1 MTNSLST
8 DSQTTLTSL
17 ADFGWNAH
25 FSTQII
31 DEHVRL
37 LPAKVTEV
45 HRGHIRVAA
54 PGINTLVPAFH
65 TVLGGEE
72 TTATV
77 GDWVLLD
84 PETGQPCQ
92 LLERSS
98 LFKRRAPG
106 TDRKYQLIA
115 ANIDTLFIVS
125 SCNADFKVAR
135 LERYLA
141 LASEAGVMPVLVLTK
156 ADLTDNAA
164 DYVRDGAKLLA
175 GLMVELVDARDAA
188 SVAVLASWCTKGQSA
203 ALVGSSGVGKST
215 LINTLTGGS
224 NIATQ
229 GIREDDAKGRHTT
242 TGRTFYRLHSGG
254 WLLDTPGMRG
264 LEVTDASDG
273 VDEVFADITELA
285 ANCKFG
291 DCKHASEPGCAVTAA
306 IKAGDMDGDR
316 LKRWNK
322 LMNEEAHSTATMAER
337 HAKDRAFGK
346 LIKKSLRDK
355 KRFRGG

>member
-1 MTNSLST
+1 MTYSLST
-8 DSQTTLTSL
+8 EIKTDLKTL
-17 ADFGWNAH
+17 ADFGWNSH
-25 FSTQII
+25 FNAQII
-31 DEHVRL
+31 GGTDGLV
-37 LPAKVTEV
+37 PAKVTEV
-45 HRGHIRVAA
+45 HRGYIRVAA
-54 PGINTLVPAFH
+54 PGVNALVPAFH
-65 TVLGGEE
+65 TELAGEE
-72 TTATV
+72 TAATV

-84 PETGQPCQ
+84 PATGHPCR
-92 LLERSS
+92 LLDRSS

-125 SCNADFKVAR
+125 SCNADFNVAR

-156 ADLTDNAA
+156 ADLSDDA
-164 DYVRDGAKLLA
+164 DSYVREAAKLLA
-175 GLMVELVDARDAA
+175 GLMVELVDARDAE
-188 SVAVLASWCTKGQSA
+188 SVAALADWCKAGQSA

-215 LINTLTGGS
+215 LINTLTGGDDV
-224 NIATQ
+224 ATQ

-242 TGRTFYRLHSGG
+242 TGRAFYKLPSGG

-264 LEVTDASDG
+264 LEVTDASEG
-273 VDEVFADITELA
+273 VDEVFADITALA
-285 ANCKFG
+285 ASCKFG
-291 DCKHASEPGCAVTAA
+291 DCQHASEPGCAVTAA
-306 IKAGDMDGDR
+306 ISAGDLDADR

-322 LMNEEAHSTATMAER
+322 LINEEAHSTASMAQR

-346 LIKKSLRDK
+346 LIKKSLKDK